1 MHEYEKVR
9 SNRKLKYKLLYGKSR
24 FVKKTMLKDKNI
36 FTLWYNN

>member
-36 FTLWYNN
+36 FTL